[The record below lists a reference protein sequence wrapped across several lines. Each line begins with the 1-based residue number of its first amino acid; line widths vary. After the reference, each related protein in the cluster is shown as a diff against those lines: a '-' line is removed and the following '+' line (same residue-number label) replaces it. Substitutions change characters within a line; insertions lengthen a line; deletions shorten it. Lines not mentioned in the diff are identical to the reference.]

1 MHKLMDSFQIR
12 TRLLLINALILIGVA
27 LITMVSLY
35 SLRSS
40 MIEERSAKIVS
51 VIDSA
56 TSVLGHFNRLQQEG
70 KLTEAQAKQQA
81 LEVLRTIRYEKTN
94 YVFIY
99 DVDGIKVL
107 QPPAPE
113 TEGKPFKDVKD
124 SHGKLFVQEM
134 LDDAQ
139 NRGHGF
145 VSYQFPK
152 PGQAADFPK
161 LSYVN
166 YFADWKWTIGTGV
179 YMDDV
184 DKKFYSSARAN
195 VGMGIAMLI
204 IISFITV
211 MISRGILRQLGGE
224 PNYAVEV
231 VTQVAQGNLT
241 IRANLHLTDK
251 TSLLAQLQRMI
262 EELRQLLLQVRN
274 ASESID
280 SAATEIAQGNLDL
293 SGRTESQS
301 ASLEETASSMNQLT
315 STVRQNSESA
325 RQASDLA
332 HTASKVAIHGG
343 SVVKNVVVTMES
355 IKNSSSKIV
364 DIISV
369 IDSIAFQTNI
379 LALNA
384 AVEAARAG
392 EQGRG
397 FAVVASEVRALA
409 HRSAAAAK
417 EIKELIQHSVENI
430 QSGAT
435 LVDDAGKAMDEI
447 VNSVKSVTEI
457 MTEIAQASKEQTQG
471 IEQVNSA
478 ISEMEGV
485 TQQNAALV
493 EEAAAAAQ
501 SMRDQSR
508 SLVDSVNTFRLE

>member
-1 MHKLMDSFQIR
+1 MHKLMNSFQIR

-27 LITMVSLY
+27 LMTMVSLY
-35 SLRSS
+35 SLRAS
-40 MIEERSAKIVS
+40 MMEERSAKIVS

-56 TSVLGHFNRLQQEG
+56 TSVVNHFHQLQQEG
-70 KLTEAQAKQQA
+70 KLTEAQAKEQA
-81 LEVLRTIRYEKTN
+81 LGVLRAVKYEGSN

-99 DVDGIKVL
+99 DTDGMKL
-107 QPPAPE
+107 APMPAPE
-113 TEGKPFKDVKD
+113 MAGKSFKDLKD
-124 SHGKLFVQEM
+124 STGKYFIQEM

-139 NRGHGF
+139 SKGFGF
-145 VSYQFPK
+145 VAYQFPK
-152 PGQAADFPK
+152 AGQTEELPK
-161 LSYVN
+161 LSYIS
-166 YFADWKWTIGTGV
+166 YFTDWKWMLGTGV
-179 YMDDV
+179 YIDDV
-184 DKKFYSSARAN
+184 NHKFYASARTN

-204 IISFITV
+204 VISFITV
-211 MISRGILRQLGGE
+211 MISRGILGQLGGE

-241 IRANLHLTDK
+241 MRANLHPTDK

-262 EELRQLLLQVRN
+262 EELRQLLLLVRN

-343 SVVKNVVVTMES
+343 SVVRNVVVTMES

-417 EIKELIQHSVENI
+417 EIKELIQQSVENI

-478 ISEMEGV
+478 IAEMEGV

-508 SLVDSVNTFRLE
+508 SLVESVNTFRLE